1 MDKKEP
7 LLITVALCTHNHAER
22 LQRTLTDLGKLAHP
36 SRPWEIVIVDNGCT
50 DGTPGL
56 LADTAWRPAN
66 VPVRIVHEENL
77 GLSNARNRAL
87 KVARGKYL
95 VFIDDDETP
104 DPQWLVSYERDMLL
118 YTPDALGGP
127 IEVIFEYGDRPPW
140 LQDEL
145 LGFLGHLDHGEG
157 RWLTDPA
164 TTFYGGNFAI
174 RKDIFNQVGEF
185 DSELGR
191 KGRINTG
198 GEDTEFYRRLIDHGC
213 SVRWVSEAT
222 IYHRIRANKLRRNY
236 FLELH
241 YRQGMAEGSHKRG
254 NRSPVF
260 AGPVGA
266 SIEKC
271 LAAPFYSREK
281 QFLAFGNECGL
292 LSGLHSGMGARVKEI
307 FDLIGNSQNPLRAG
321 QHRIRTK
328 FYE

>member
-22 LQRTLTDLGKLAHP
+22 LQRTLTDLGKLAYP
-36 SRPWEIVIVDNGCT
+36 SRPWEIIIVDNGCT

-66 VPVRIVHEENL
+66 VPVRIVQEENL

-104 DPQWLVSYERDMLL
+104 APQWLVSYERDMLL

-198 GEDTEFYRRLIDHGC
+198 GEDTEFYRRLIDNGC

-222 IYHRIRANKLRRNY
+222 IFHRIRANKLRRNY

-241 YRQGMAEGSHKRG
+241 YRQGMAEGSLKRG
-254 NRSPVF
+254 NRSRLPPLYLL
-260 AGPVGA
+260 GQ
-266 SIEKC
+266 
-271 LAAPFYSREK
+271 LA
-281 QFLAFGNECGL
+281 
-292 LSGLHSGMGARVKEI
+292 
-307 FDLIGNSQNPLRAG
+307 RALKSAL
-321 QHRIRTK
+321 QHRFTQGKNSSLRLEMNVVYFLGYIQGWVLG
-328 FYE
+328 